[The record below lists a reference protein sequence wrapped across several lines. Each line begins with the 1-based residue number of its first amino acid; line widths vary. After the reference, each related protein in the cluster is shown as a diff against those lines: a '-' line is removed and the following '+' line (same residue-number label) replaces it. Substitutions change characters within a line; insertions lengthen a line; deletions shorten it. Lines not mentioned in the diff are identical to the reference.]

1 MKKKKN
7 IYIYIYIYIYTH
19 MFCILWD
26 ILNLFFISKVIFEGR
41 VKLWCTTPCP
51 FICLVYD

>member
-1 MKKKKN
+1 
-7 IYIYIYIYIYTH
+7 